1 MTVRT
6 RVFLIVSGIM
16 FCAFFS
22 AACIST
28 SFGEVTYHNGEIAL
42 PVSHDGIPS
51 EGYIQV
57 TVYRITNNQQAETG
71 TFFASLNLQQGGNTA
86 LIPAPL
92 EPGQYKLYFY
102 LIQNGERKAA
112 TIRDLTVN

>member
-6 RVFLIVSGIM
+6 RVFLIVSGM
-16 FCAFFS
+16 VFCAVFS
-22 AACIST
+22 AACVST
-28 SFGEVTYHNGEIAL
+28 TFGDVEYSNGEITL
-42 PVSHDGIPS
+42 PVSYDGAPS

-57 TVYRITNNQQAETG
+57 TVYKIANNQQEETG
-71 TFFASLNLQQGGNTA
+71 AFFATLNLQRGENIA

-92 EPGQYKLYFY
+92 GPGQYKLYFY

>member
-6 RVFLIVSGIM
+6 RVFLIVSGIV
-16 FCAFFS
+16 FCTLFS
-22 AACIST
+22 AACVST
-28 SFGEVTYHNGEIAL
+28 TFGDVAYSGGEITL
-42 PVSHDGIPS
+42 PVSYDGAPS

-57 TVYRITNNQQAETG
+57 TVYRIANNQQEETG
-71 TFFASLNLQQGGNTA
+71 AFFAPLNLQRGANTA
-86 LIPAPL
+86 HIPALL

-112 TIRDLTVN
+112 TIRDLVVN